1 MRPVIRAAIRHTH
14 CLFAYCFSLPTCFS
28 SNTTRRP
35 FVYPLFMPVS
45 FLVSS
50 YLVSKGVSFLYRLVH
65 TCRIRY
71 TAPSGL
77 AHRVL
82 FAPRL
87 IARRRTQHRYR
98 NILIISYIHR
108 ILVSLY
114 PCIFY
119 IHRIHHI
126 YYIHPSTRHDE
137 PYADIQASSRR
148 AASLLVRLQSNGRH
162 EARAMPPRIRNRRRR
177 AK

>member
-14 CLFAYCFSLPTCFS
+14 CLFAYCFSLPPCFS
-28 SNTTRRP
+28 SNTTRHP

-45 FLVSS
+45 FFVSS

-82 FAPRL
+82 FAPVSSPSV
-87 IARRRTQHRYR
+87 ARSVA
-98 NILIISYIHR
+98 IIPSTSPYISIIFSYSC
-108 ILVSLY
+108 ILVSFIY
-114 PCIFY
+114 IAYIIFIIY
-119 IHRIHHI
+119 INRQVMTSPATIAK
-126 YYIHPSTRHDE
+126 HPAAPSPVLR
-137 PYADIQASSRR
+137 PVVSNQASKTR
-148 AASLLVRLQSNGRH
+148 
-162 EARAMPPRIRNRRRR
+162 
-177 AK
+177 